1 MHPPITIALAT
12 YNGSPFLREQLAS
25 IAAQSDDGWNLLVSD
40 DGSTDGT
47 LDMIAEFGGSQP
59 AHKLRVIDGPGK
71 GATRNFLHLIGQ
83 ADPDGWFAFCDQDDV
98 WRPEKLAL
106 AARYLEGRDG
116 PAVYAARTTICDESL
131 NVLTPAPH
139 YARGLHF
146 RNALIQACMPGNT
159 IVANSAALRLMQKA
173 APYAAA
179 ANVVSHDWWTYQ
191 LMSAAGAQI
200 TRDAAQVLF
209 YRQHRGNLMGRNDTS
224 RAKAARLSMLFDGTF
239 AGWIGQN
246 QEALAPV
253 ADLMTAGNRV
263 LFGRFDAAVRSNGA
277 VTAAAFLQMGLYRQ
291 TRAGTAA
298 LMAAALAGR
307 LRQPREI

>member
-12 YNGSPFLREQLAS
+12 YNGSQFLHQQLDS
-25 IAAQSDDGWNLLVSD
+25 IAAQTDGGWNLLVSD

-47 LDMIAEFGGSQP
+47 RDILAKFQATQP
-59 AHKLRVIDGPGK
+59 DHRLRLIEGPRK
-71 GATRNFLHLIGQ
+71 GATQNFLHLVTQ

-106 AARYLEGRDG
+106 AARFLQGRTG

-139 YARGLHF
+139 YARGLQF
-146 RNALIQACMPGNT
+146 RNAVIQACMPGNT
-159 IVANSAALRLMQKA
+159 IVANAAALRLMQKA
-173 APYAAA
+173 APHAAA
-179 ANVVSHDWWTYQ
+179 ADVVSHDWWTYQ
-191 LMSAAGAQI
+191 LMSAVGAQI

-209 YRQHRGNLMGRNDTS
+209 YRQHTGNLMGRNDTS
-224 RAKAARLSMLFDGTF
+224 QARAARLSMLFDGTF

-246 QEALAPV
+246 QRALAPMS
-253 ADLMTAGNRV
+253 DLMTPKNRA
-263 LFGRFDAAVRSNGA
+263 LFTRFGKAIHAPGAA
-277 VTAAAFLQMGLYRQ
+277 TAASFLRMGLYRQ

-298 LMAAALAGR
+298 IMAAALAGK
-307 LRQPREI
+307 LRQPPRS